1 MKPFIA
7 PLALCVS
14 LLSGVVTFGQSAP
27 TMNEEPHHK
36 RLTYIRNMR
45 VFEITVPP
53 GDMTQNHLHDH
64 DLVTIALAE
73 STTRTQRQ
81 GEDWTMPA
89 TRMLGAA
96 QFATATDMPYV
107 HRLENVGSTPY
118 RVFAIENLREG
129 KWTSPPPIK
138 APGTT
143 PREESRAFAVYDIRL
158 SAATRETSHTHQN
171 PTFVFLMS
179 GLVSAQGGGGEFAFP
194 LTLTGTRWFPGSGA
208 DQPHTIELADGATEA
223 HVICVEAK

>member
-7 PLALCVS
+7 PFSVCAC
-14 LLSGVVTFGQSAP
+14 LLSGVITFGQSAP
-27 TMNEEPHHK
+27 TMNDEPHHK

-64 DLVTIALAE
+64 DMVTVALEE

-96 QFATATDMPYV
+96 QSAIATGMPYV
-107 HRLENVGSTPY
+107 HRLENVGKTPY
-118 RVFAIENLREG
+118 RVFAMLSRDARSAPTLSPRSARFFASAVSLDAFIAASRTFAMMSTASFSEFCPTLEVVSITPEGVPTAHFLTDLECDSAHPRPILEMLENSGVGEPEIRRLGER
-129 KWTSPPPIK
+129 
-138 APGTT
+138 
-143 PREESRAFAVYDIRL
+143 PRGRL
-158 SAATRETSHTHQN
+158 E
-171 PTFVFLMS
+171 
-179 GLVSAQGGGGEFAFP
+179 
-194 LTLTGTRWFPGSGA
+194 
-208 DQPHTIELADGATEA
+208 
-223 HVICVEAK
+223 

>member
-1 MKPFIA
+1 
-7 PLALCVS
+7 
-14 LLSGVVTFGQSAP
+14 
-27 TMNEEPHHK
+27 MNDEPHHK

-64 DLVTIALAE
+64 DMVTVALEE

-96 QFATATDMPYV
+96 QSAIATGMPYV
-107 HRLENVGSTPY
+107 HRLENVGKTPY

-129 KWTSPPPIK
+129 KWTTPPPIT

-143 PREESRAFAVYDIRL
+143 LREESRAFAVYDIRL
-158 SAATRETSHTHQN
+158 NGATRETSHTHQN
-171 PTFVFLMS
+171 PSFIFLMS
-179 GLVSAQGGGGEFAFP
+179 GKVLAQGGGGEFAFP
-194 LTLTGTRWFPGSGA
+194 LELTGTRWFPGSGA
-208 DQPHTIELADGATEA
+208 DQPHMLELADGASEA